1 MRALPAGDELTHLP
15 RRRGVGAQRASHR
28 RLPQLAAGE
37 ADEMTASVPSV
48 EMAHPVADRRRG
60 GDELGGHLAHAF
72 FGESVDRTRYGQR
85 GGDHAWVVAGR
96 GGCAVTPR

>member
-60 GDELGGHLAHAF
+60 GDDIGGHLAHAF
-72 FGESVDRTRYGQR
+72 FGESVYRTRYGQR
-85 GGDHAWVVAGR
+85 RDHTAGVVADRGGDGV
-96 GGCAVTPR
+96 